1 MLQISYEILHENHS
15 KKELIVNLY
24 LVWAIFLLRWFDV
37 LTFAVMVPSCLVLPL
52 NLRLFSFLLLGV
64 KRWS

>member
-15 KKELIVNLY
+15 KKELIVSLY
-24 LVWAIFLLRWFDV
+24 LVWAIFLLRWFNV

-52 NLRLFSFLLLGV
+52 NLRIFPFSFWG
-64 KRWS
+64 